1 MKIVVVKG
9 EHVVI
14 NVVTAQMKS
23 VVQVIQV
30 VRVATAVNKKNIDVN
45 FTSIFFLN

>member
-9 EHVVI
+9 IIIAV

-30 VRVATAVNKKNIDVN
+30 VPVVTAVNKKI
-45 FTSIFFLN
+45 